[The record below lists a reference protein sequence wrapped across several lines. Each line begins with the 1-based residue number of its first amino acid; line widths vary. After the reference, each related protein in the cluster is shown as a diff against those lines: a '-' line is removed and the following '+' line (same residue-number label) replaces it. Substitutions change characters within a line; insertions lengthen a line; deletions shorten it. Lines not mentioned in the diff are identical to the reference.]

1 MKIFLLYA
9 STVLIWGST
18 WLAITFQL
26 GIVAPMVS
34 VAYRF
39 TLAAVLLLIYCK
51 IRGLNLSYQPK
62 DHICFALLG
71 FFLFSMNY
79 WSVYISEIYLTSG
92 LVAVLFSSI
101 VFFNTF
107 NSYFILKSPVTPNM
121 IIGAIIG
128 IAGIALT
135 FKHEIQSFDFSNDS
149 IYGLFLG
156 LAGAFSASLGNI
168 TAEFI
173 SRRGLPVMQT
183 NAYGMAYGAIVM
195 LVISVVS
202 GQEFVFPPT
211 ISYISSL
218 LYLAIFG
225 SIVAFGLYLT
235 LLGRIGSAKSAYVAM
250 LIPVV
255 ALVFSTIFEG
265 FRWSSFTFIG
275 VGLILAGNYILMQSR
290 YNISLKTTALKN

>member
-1 MKIFLLYA
+1 MKNFLLYA

-26 GIVAPMVS
+26 DTVAPMVS

-39 TLAAVLLLIYCK
+39 TLAAIILLIYCK
-51 IRGLNLSYQPK
+51 IKGLNLNYKSK
-62 DHICFALLG
+62 DHIYFALLG

-79 WSVYISEIYLTSG
+79 WSVYISEIYITSG

-107 NSYFILKSPVTPNM
+107 NGYFILKSPITLNM

-128 IAGIALT
+128 FAGIALT
-135 FKHEIQSFDFSNDS
+135 FEHEVQSFEFSDHS
-149 IYGLFLG
+149 VFGLILG
-156 LAGAFSASLGNI
+156 LIAAFSASLGNI

-183 NAYGMAYGAIVM
+183 NAFGMAYGAIVM
-195 LVISVVS
+195 LGISLITGQAFVIP
-202 GQEFVFPPT
+202 QTF
-211 ISYISSL
+211 SYISSL
-218 LYLAIFG
+218 LYLSVFG

-255 ALVFSTIFEG
+255 ALVFSTVFED
-265 FRWSSFTFIG
+265 FYWSLSTYIG
-275 VGLILAGNYILMQSR
+275 VGLILAGNYILMQSKTK
-290 YNISLKTTALKN
+290 ISLKSSVLKN

>member
-1 MKIFLLYA
+1 MKNFLLYA

-26 GIVAPMVS
+26 DTVAPMVS

-39 TLAAVLLLIYCK
+39 TLAAIILLIYCK
-51 IRGLNLSYQPK
+51 IKGLNLNYKSK
-62 DHICFALLG
+62 DHIYFALLG

-79 WSVYISEIYLTSG
+79 WSVYISEIYITSG

-107 NSYFILKSPVTPNM
+107 NGYFILKSPITLNM

-128 IAGIALT
+128 FAGIALT
-135 FKHEIQSFDFSNDS
+135 FEHEIQSFEFSDHS
-149 IYGLFLG
+149 VFGLILG
-156 LAGAFSASLGNI
+156 LIAAFSASLGNI

-183 NAYGMAYGAIVM
+183 NAFGMAYGAIVM
-195 LVISVVS
+195 LGISLITGQAFVIP
-202 GQEFVFPPT
+202 QTF
-211 ISYISSL
+211 SYISSL
-218 LYLAIFG
+218 LYLSVFG

-255 ALVFSTIFEG
+255 ALVFSTVFED
-265 FRWSSFTFIG
+265 FYWSLSTYIG
-275 VGLILAGNYILMQSR
+275 VGLILAGNYILMQSKTK
-290 YNISLKTTALKN
+290 ISLKSSVLKN

>member
-1 MKIFLLYA
+1 MKNFLLYA

-26 GIVAPMVS
+26 DTIAPMVS

-39 TLAAVLLLIYCK
+39 TLAAIILLIYCK
-51 IRGLNLSYQPK
+51 IKGLNLNYKSK
-62 DHICFALLG
+62 DHIYFALLG

-79 WSVYISEIYLTSG
+79 WSVYISEIYITSG

-107 NSYFILKSPVTPNM
+107 NGYFILKSPITLNM

-128 IAGIALT
+128 FAGIALT
-135 FKHEIQSFDFSNDS
+135 FEHEIQSFEFSDHS
-149 IYGLFLG
+149 VFGLILG
-156 LAGAFSASLGNI
+156 FIAAFSASLGNI

-183 NAYGMAYGAIVM
+183 NALGMAYGAIVM
-195 LVISVVS
+195 LGISLITGQAFVIP
-202 GQEFVFPPT
+202 QTF
-211 ISYISSL
+211 SYISSL
-218 LYLAIFG
+218 LYLSVFG

-255 ALVFSTIFEG
+255 ALVFSTVFED
-265 FRWSSFTFIG
+265 FHWSLSTYIG
-275 VGLILAGNYILMQSR
+275 VGLILAGNYILMQSKTK
-290 YNISLKTTALKN
+290 ISLKSSVLKN

>member
-1 MKIFLLYA
+1 MKNFLLYA

-26 GIVAPMVS
+26 DTVAPMVS

-39 TLAAVLLLIYCK
+39 TLAAIILLIYCK
-51 IRGLNLSYQPK
+51 IKGLNLNYKSK
-62 DHICFALLG
+62 DHIYFALLG

-79 WSVYISEIYLTSG
+79 WSVYISEIYITSG

-107 NSYFILKSPVTPNM
+107 NGYFILKSPITLNM

-128 IAGIALT
+128 FAGIALT
-135 FKHEIQSFDFSNDS
+135 FEHEIQSFEFSDHS
-149 IYGLFLG
+149 VFGLILG
-156 LAGAFSASLGNI
+156 LIAAFSASLGNI

-183 NAYGMAYGAIVM
+183 NAFGMAYGAIVM
-195 LVISVVS
+195 LGISLITGQAFVIP
-202 GQEFVFPPT
+202 QTF
-211 ISYISSL
+211 SYISSL
-218 LYLAIFG
+218 LYLSVFG

-255 ALVFSTIFEG
+255 ALVFSTVFED
-265 FRWSSFTFIG
+265 FHWSLSTYIG
-275 VGLILAGNYILMQSR
+275 VGLILAGNYILMQSKTK
-290 YNISLKTTALKN
+290 ISLKSSVLKN

>member
-1 MKIFLLYA
+1 MKNFLLYA

-26 GIVAPMVS
+26 DTVAPMVS

-39 TLAAVLLLIYCK
+39 SLAAILLLIYCK
-51 IRGLNLSYQPK
+51 FRGLNLRYETK
-62 DHICFALLG
+62 DHIYFALLG

-79 WSVYISEIYLTSG
+79 WSVYISEIYITSG

-107 NSYFILKSPVTPNM
+107 NGYFILKSPITLNM

-128 IAGIALT
+128 ITGITLT
-135 FKHEIQSFDFSNDS
+135 FQHEIQSFEFSNNS
-149 IYGLFLG
+149 VLG
-156 LAGAFSASLGNI
+156 LILGITAAFSASLGNI

-183 NAYGMAYGAIVM
+183 NAYGMAYGAAVM
-195 LVISVVS
+195 LGISVIT
-202 GQEFVFPPT
+202 GQEFILPQTF
-211 ISYISSL
+211 SYISSL
-218 LYLAIFG
+218 IYLAVFG

-235 LLGRIGSAKSAYVAM
+235 LLGRIGSAKSAYIAM

-265 FRWSSFTFIG
+265 FHWSISTFIG
-275 VGLILAGNYILMQSR
+275 VGLILAGNYILMQSKSK
-290 YNISLKTTALKN
+290 ISLRAPVLKN